1 MNALLP
7 LVLLLVAVPASAQI
21 RAISPDKLLR
31 TAPAGEEEDTPAARG
46 PVNLRPTQLLRC
58 PDGKGGTILQD
69 TPCKAP
75 TATTGTAAPVP
86 PPAADVTD
94 LSQLTPRP
102 QVEAPTP
109 RVDGGASNR
118 WTQGMLWGAGKLAV
132 LLAAIYALYRLGL
145 YVRDRLQERM
155 PRPQMESQGPR
166 RIR

>member
-1 MNALLP
+1 MKVVLP
-7 LVLLLVAVPASAQI
+7 LVVVLVAVPAWAQI
-21 RAISPDKLLR
+21 RAIPEKHILR
-31 TAPAGEEEDTPAARG
+31 NAPPGTEEETPAAQA

-75 TATTGTAAPVP
+75 TSTTGAAPA
-86 PPAADVTD
+86 PAPEVTD

-102 QVEAPTP
+102 PVEAPAP
-109 RVDGGASNR
+109 RVTEAASDR
-118 WTQGMLWGAGKLAV
+118 WTKGVLWGAAKLAA

-145 YVRDRLQERM
+145 YVRDRIQARM
-155 PRPQMESQGPR
+155 PQPQMQSQGPR